1 MIAVATVK
9 SIESRVADR
18 GTIEGSGF
26 KPAVPS
32 RLFSCD
38 GAFWVAWWGH
48 TAERG
53 GVGKGLKKKKVEQRG
68 SANFYR
74 RWKRRRARARALP
87 DAAAAKPGG
96 ADTTLQIIK

>member
-1 MIAVATVK
+1 MLVFSGSMMRSRGMIAVATVK

-38 GAFWVAWWGH
+38 GAF
-48 TAERG
+48 
-53 GVGKGLKKKKVEQRG
+53 
-68 SANFYR
+68 
-74 RWKRRRARARALP
+74 
-87 DAAAAKPGG
+87 
-96 ADTTLQIIK
+96 